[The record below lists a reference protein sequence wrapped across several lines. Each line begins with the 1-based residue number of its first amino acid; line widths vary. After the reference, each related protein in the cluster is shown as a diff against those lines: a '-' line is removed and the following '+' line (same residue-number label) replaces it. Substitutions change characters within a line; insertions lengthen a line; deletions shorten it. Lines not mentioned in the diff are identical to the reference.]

1 MLISF
6 FFLMYILSYAM
17 VIVWFVC
24 LFVCLKDCM
33 RIMRFEYEKG
43 VNTHCC
49 KRIPYENS
57 MLKEILMNTQ

>member
-1 MLISF
+1 MQWLLF
-6 FFLMYILSYAM
+6 G
-17 VIVWFVC
+17 

>member
-6 FFLMYILSYAM
+6 FFLMYFLSYAM
-17 VIVWFVC
+17 VIVW
-24 LFVCLKDCM
+24 FVCLKDCM